1 MKKVILSIAAFLVV
15 FLAGCGMRTPANN
28 PDMSSFIGED
38 RAKEIAL
45 QKAGITAEGVIFDRV
60 ELDRDSGRW
69 SYDVEFRQGRVE
81 YDAEISADDGAII
94 SFEMDA
100 D

>member
-1 MKKVILSIAAFLVV
+1 MKKMLPAIAIFIIV
-15 FLAGCGMRTPANN
+15 FFAGCAPKIL
-28 PDMSSFIGED
+28 PDKSALIGED
-38 RAKEIAL
+38 KAKEIAL
-45 QKAGITAEGVIFDRV
+45 QKAGITAEGVIFDIV
-60 ELDRDSGRW
+60 KLDRDSGRW

-81 YDAEISADDGAII
+81 YDAEISAEDGAII